1 MRILALLALVPA
13 LAFGQQSPASVV
25 EALYRDFPVDARD
38 TIMQQPR
45 AVLDR
50 YFAPELAAAI
60 EADGRCVQ
68 QTHDVCNL
76 DFVPQWDSNDP
87 GAEKLQIAPAADDI
101 VVVRFNY
108 PGRSIPVALS
118 YVLVQ
123 TESGWR
129 ISDIR
134 GANWTLSGLLAVK
147 SK

>member
-60 EADGRCVQ
+60 EAERQCAE
-68 QTHDVCNL
+68 QTREVCNL

-87 GAEKLQIAPAADDI
+87 GAENLQVAPAVDDI

-123 TESGWR
+123 TERGWR